1 MQYPASSDYVYGGA
15 PFVILSPQHA
25 SLFHAAGWGKSEVKR
40 RLWEA
45 SKMRAGRAKGSEFER
60 MATGR
65 RAELGEIGP
74 DTIVPISVQPG
85 DLGIVVA
92 GGPGS
97 HSVFIPVSAHTRS
110 VTREIEKQDRTD
122 LNPN

>member
-1 MQYPASSDYVYGGA
+1 MGGA
-15 PFVILSPQHA
+15 PFVVLSPQHA
-25 SLFHAAGWGKSEVKR
+25 TLFHLAGWTKAEVKR

-45 SKMRAGRAKGSEFER
+45 SKITAGRSRGSEFER

-65 RAELGEIGP
+65 HAELGDIGP
-74 DTIVPISVQPG
+74 ETMVPISEKAQ
-85 DLGIVVA
+85 DITIIVA

-110 VTREIEKQDRTD
+110 VTCEIVLSE
-122 LNPN
+122 